1 MWLRSGADRFEVVAD
16 PDPMRIASER
26 TCRDGICEMVWLDS
40 RKDEEP
46 TSRTF
51 GETLWKRRKNGVGI
65 TDPDSKDYG
74 FDLRKIV
81 VTLQAKH
88 GRLFVNERR
97 LEEFLFNGDLN
108 CDLDTSPEVSF
119 ALLPL
124 FVSSPLS
131 CNFQLLCAS
140 LRVHV
145 CASVASQTMMSLSLI
160 HI

>member
-1 MWLRSGADRFEVVAD
+1 
-16 PDPMRIASER
+16 MRIASER

-124 FVSSPLS
+124 FYVLALVLQLSTTVRECESPCLHKCGYS
-131 CNFQLLCAS
+131 NYD
-140 LRVHV
+140 
-145 CASVASQTMMSLSLI
+145 
-160 HI
+160 